1 MSLLSNHTAIYL
13 IKLFIF
19 KCCALMIY
27 TFINARKIN
36 RNFEHFKF
44 FTIVLKLTPPNL
56 QLLKVRFIWLN
67 EQMNAAIIET
77 VLSYIYDNNLLY

>member
-1 MSLLSNHTAIYL
+1 MRVKSIEILNILN
-13 IKLFIF
+13 
-19 KCCALMIY
+19 
-27 TFINARKIN
+27 
-36 RNFEHFKF
+36 F

-56 QLLKVRFIWLN
+56 QLLKMRFIWLN